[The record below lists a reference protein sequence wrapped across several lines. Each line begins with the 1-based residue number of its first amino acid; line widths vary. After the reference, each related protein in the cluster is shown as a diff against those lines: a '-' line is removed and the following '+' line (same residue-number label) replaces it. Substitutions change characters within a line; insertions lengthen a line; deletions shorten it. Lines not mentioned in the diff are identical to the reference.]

1 MIAMRHLTSD
11 SSDVNQRHCIKQSVG
26 HLDDM
31 ETDSWP
37 HCVAPQN
44 QPIHRRPSIEPHV
57 FLREMCGMVRYGI
70 VETTTL
76 SSLGQSG
83 IEWIIDLDLDC
94 SKGQV
99 PGSKLVR
106 SSKFERVPI
115 QNPSAMPLHKFRNN

>member
-1 MIAMRHLTSD
+1 
-11 SSDVNQRHCIKQSVG
+11 
-26 HLDDM
+26 M

-57 FLREMCGMVRYGI
+57 FLREMCGMVWSVWYGI

-83 IEWIIDLDLDC
+83 IEWIIDLDSLDLDC

-106 SSKFERVPI
+106 SSKFESVPI